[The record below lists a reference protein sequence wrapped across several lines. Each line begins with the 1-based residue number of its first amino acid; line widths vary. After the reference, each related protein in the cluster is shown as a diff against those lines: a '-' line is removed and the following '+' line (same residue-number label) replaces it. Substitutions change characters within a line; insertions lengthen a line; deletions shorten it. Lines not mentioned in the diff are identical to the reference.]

1 MATYSLRGINSHNVI
16 YSYTESDG
24 KRKQQWETY
33 ETELEAMQRK
43 AHIDYL
49 QKKKLGAELLNA
61 AAEYKEKREK
71 ERAVMEASKPK
82 VSVLPPKIAEDNT
95 KKTYGEFVEKWL
107 PFHARKNRFSPNSY
121 DSYMGNLKNH
131 ILPYFA
137 DRIMSSITAEDVDN
151 FMDSLSKKPC
161 RGPKSFRK
169 NPNEVPTLSSGSVKK
184 CYTVLTAGFSVAKKW
199 GYIKEIP
206 DTTAPTEKCIKRKA
220 WESSAVF
227 TAMQG
232 MQDDKLLHLVVH
244 LAFVCSLRAGETTG
258 ISINTIDFH
267 DRSLWITQEV
277 QRVSDDSLSELPKN
291 EIIRIFPKDVAASR
305 SSLILKGPK
314 TEGSVRKQYLTTP
327 LLYEIRTRLDEIR
340 SNKEFFGSEYKDYGL
355 LICKPDGRPVDPKDI
370 NN

>member
-1 MATYSLRGINSHNVI
+1 MATYSLRGINSHSVI
-16 YSYTESDG
+16 YSYVEPDG

-33 ETELEAMQRK
+33 DTELEAMQRK

-49 QKKKLGAELLNA
+49 Q
-61 AAEYKEKREK
+61 
-71 ERAVMEASKPK
+71 
-82 VSVLPPKIAEDNT
+82 
-95 KKTYGEFVEKWL
+95 
-107 PFHARKNRFSPNSY
+107 
-121 DSYMGNLKNH
+121 
-131 ILPYFA
+131 
-137 DRIMSSITAEDVDN
+137 
-151 FMDSLSKKPC
+151 
-161 RGPKSFRK
+161 
-169 NPNEVPTLSSGSVKK
+169 
-184 CYTVLTAGFSVAKKW
+184 
-199 GYIKEIP
+199 
-206 DTTAPTEKCIKRKA
+206 
-220 WESSAVF
+220 
-227 TAMQG
+227 
-232 MQDDKLLHLVVH
+232 DKLLHLVVH